1 MSETNLRYGN
11 ARVRIFSTRRE
22 LGKASAEHAAEI
34 IRDAIRRKGKARIV
48 VATGNSQL
56 DMITALPEV
65 PDIDWKSVEVFH
77 MDEYAGM
84 LATHPASF
92 RLWIKNRV
100 EDKLHPGKVHYI
112 QGDAPDPDAELQRY
126 TQLMLAEPIDLAF
139 VGFGENG
146 HIAFNDPHV
155 ADFND
160 PKTLKRVMLDD
171 ACRRQQAGEGHFPTF
186 DDVPTEAFTVTCP
199 GLFRAEAWVCVVPER
214 RKAEAV
220 RNALEGPISEACPSS
235 IVRTHPNATVYL
247 DAESAAL
254 LSARTA
260 A

>member
-1 MSETNLRYGN
+1 MSEKTLQYGN

-22 LGKASAEHAAEI
+22 LGEASAQQAGGI
-34 IRDAIRRKGKARIV
+34 IRDAIRRKGKARII

-56 DMITALPEV
+56 DMIQALVEV
-65 PDIDWKSVEVFH
+65 PDVNWKSVEVFH

-84 LATHPASF
+84 SDTHPASF

-100 EDKLHPGKVHYI
+100 EDTVHPGKLHYI
-112 QGDAPDPDAELQRY
+112 HGDAPDPHAELDRY
-126 TQLMLAEPIDLAF
+126 TRLMMAEPIDLAF

-155 ADFND
+155 ADFKD
-160 PKTLKRVMLDD
+160 PKILKRVSLDE

-186 DDVPTEAFTVTCP
+186 DDVPKEAFTVTCP
-199 GLFRAEAWVCVVPER
+199 GLFRAEAWVCVVPES

-220 RNALEGPISEACPSS
+220 RKALEGPISEACPSS

-247 DAESAAL
+247 DAQSAAL
-254 LSARTA
+254 LSQRTA

>member
-1 MSETNLRYGN
+1 
-11 ARVRIFSTRRE
+11 
-22 LGKASAEHAAEI
+22 
-34 IRDAIRRKGKARIV
+34 
-48 VATGNSQL
+48 
-56 DMITALPEV
+56 V
-65 PDIDWKSVEVFH
+65 PNVDWKSVEVFH

-84 LATHPASF
+84 PDTHPASF
-92 RLWIKNRV
+92 RLWIRNRV
-100 EDKLHPGKVHYI
+100 EDKVHPGKVHYI
-112 QGDAPDPDAELQRY
+112 QGDAPDPDAELDRY
-126 TQLMLAEPIDLAF
+126 AKLMLAEPIDLAF

-155 ADFND
+155 ADFKD
-160 PKTLKRVMLDD
+160 PLTLKRVSLDD

-186 DDVPTEAFTVTCP
+186 DDVPKEAFTVTCP
-199 GLFRAEAWVCVVPER
+199 GLFRAEAWVCVVPEA